1 MLQCLRTRVS
11 RSLTRN
17 ICTAHKPAKEDM
29 LLAPFLA
36 TGRHAFLRSL
46 AFADQRPYASAPSSL
61 QGEVE
66 FSVVGANEIHLAGNM
81 LNNDDDEDDMGLLG
95 GDEDEDDEDEDEDEM
110 VSDCFAHK
118 GVRGGGDEPLR
129 VALERGI
136 ACWN

>member
-1 MLQCLRTRVS
+1 MLTHGRVHPPVPVHTSVALMLQCLRTRVS

-81 LNNDDDEDDMGLLG
+81 LNNDDEDMEALAVFNDCIESGEQDKIN
-95 GDEDEDDEDEDEDEM
+95 GDR
-110 VSDCFAHK
+110 F
-118 GVRGGGDEPLR
+118 
-129 VALERGI
+129 
-136 ACWN
+136 